1 MKKIN
6 FLFLMVIMVAATA
19 TVFAQTNNV
28 PGGGGGAGL
37 PITKEDL
44 WTYAI
49 SALSPIIVWLVAK
62 FMPFVPKQFLPV
74 ISPFVGILLG
84 LALNKLGQ
92 TNLGWVDMAKA
103 GALAVF
109 VRESINQWITQ
120 PAQAKAAAAASGG

>member
-1 MKKIN
+1 MV
-6 FLFLMVIMVAATA
+6 LMVTAMV
-19 TVFAQTNNV
+19 TVLAQPTNGV
-28 PGGGGGAGL
+28 PDPGAGTGL
-37 PITKEDL
+37 PTSKSDL

-109 VRESINQWITQ
+109 VRETINQWITKPVQ
-120 PAQAKAAAAASGG
+120 EKAAAAPAGG